1 MEQGASRRCEK
12 CGLALALAVSA
23 AVHLSLIFGI
33 AARSPAGP
41 PGSSSILARVEP
53 VEAGRPAAPGQAA
66 ALSAEPIVR
75 RGDAL
80 APAGARV
87 SPRPTASTTAAR
99 PVALAPAE
107 SLLPTAELLVP
118 ADAAWYEVKD
128 LDVLPRAL
136 TPLRP
141 TYPSMDGKAQSG
153 GTVILLV
160 LIDETGQVRE
170 VSAVKADPE
179 ADLGPAAIATFAD
192 ARFSPGQ
199 RDGRA
204 VRSRMLVRVT
214 FEPAAAQG
222 DDASNRQ

>member
-1 MEQGASRRCEK
+1 
-12 CGLALALAVSA
+12 
-23 AVHLSLIFGI
+23 
-33 AARSPAGP
+33 
-41 PGSSSILARVEP
+41 
-53 VEAGRPAAPGQAA
+53 
-66 ALSAEPIVR
+66 
-75 RGDAL
+75 
-80 APAGARV
+80 
-87 SPRPTASTTAAR
+87 
-99 PVALAPAE
+99 LAPAE